1 MTYSAVVKTTSI
13 SSNPDSYILTCI
25 HSYILTYIHSI
36 FIKHYLAVRD
46 ATLKH
51 IHTYIHTY
59 KQTHRQK
66 HIYTHRHTYRVAMFS
81 RTAWP
86 GALPPQHICIHT
98 HMHTQTYIQSRN
110 IYTHRLT
117 MCVASPTHNPPIS
130 LDRTTMC
137 MPARDSFIIKLRRKA

>member
-36 FIKHYLAVRD
+36 FIKHHLAVRD

-59 KQTHRQK
+59 IHTNTHIDK
-66 HIYTHRHTYRVAMFS
+66 NTYTHTD
-81 RTAWP
+81 
-86 GALPPQHICIHT
+86 IHT
-98 HMHTQTYIQSRN
+98 E
-110 IYTHRLT
+110 
-117 MCVASPTHNPPIS
+117 
-130 LDRTTMC
+130 
-137 MPARDSFIIKLRRKA
+137 